1 MSRKRGVHTVD
12 ILPLELENIAGQKVS
27 DKCGVVALLE
37 DSGVE
42 YRLIQSL
49 RILQHRGQESA
60 GICIYN
66 GKNLKVYK
74 GMGLVREVFSQ
85 IKIDQTGDRG
95 IGHIRYSTAGSSVI
109 DNAQPIFSRVGK
121 YEIAMGHNGEIVNA
135 EEIRNELESKGYS
148 FNTTSD
154 TEVILRLLAINLAR
168 GEDIIDAM
176 KLTFSKIRGAYSLVI
191 MINERV
197 FGVRDP
203 NAIRPLAI
211 GKTKKGFGIASENVV
226 FEQLGGKIIRD
237 FYPGEIIELTENG
250 YKSYRFGNESPAHC
264 MFEYVYFARP
274 DSTIDGR
281 NVFEVRKKIGEILAR
296 ECPAD
301 ADIVIPVPDS
311 GRSHALGYSIGSGIP
326 FVEGL
331 IKNRYV
337 DRTFIM
343 PTQNKREDELDIKLN
358 PIKEVVQDKR
368 VVLVDDSI
376 VRGNTMRKIVKLL
389 RDAGAKEV
397 HVRVGSPPIKYPCYL
412 GIDMKTKEQFVAKEG
427 KSLDELAK
435 EFGAN
440 SVAYV
445 SIDGLVEAIG
455 FEKNNLCLGC
465 LIGKYPIPITN
476 LNANNFT

>member
-12 ILPLELENIAGQKVS
+12 ILPLELGNTVGQKAS
-27 DKCGVVALLE
+27 DKCGVVALVE
-37 DSGVE
+37 ENGVE

-60 GICIYN
+60 GISIYN
-66 GKNLKVYK
+66 GKDLKIYK

-95 IGHIRYSTAGSSVI
+95 IGHIRYSTAGSSII

-121 YEIAMGHNGEIVNA
+121 YEIAIGHNGEIVNA
-135 EEIRNELESKGYS
+135 DEIRSELESKGYS

-168 GEDIIDAM
+168 GEDPIDAM
-176 KLTFSKIRGAYSLVI
+176 KLTFSRIRGAYSLVI

-203 NAIRPLAI
+203 NAIRPLVL
-211 GKTKKGFGIASENVV
+211 GKTRMGYGIASENVV
-226 FEQLGGKIIRD
+226 FEQLGGKTIRD
-237 FYPGEIIELTENG
+237 FYPGEIIELTKDG
-250 YKSYRFGNESPAHC
+250 YKSHRFGNASPAHC

-274 DSTIDGR
+274 DSTMDGR
-281 NVFEVRKKIGEILAR
+281 NVFEVRKKLGEILAR
-296 ECPAD
+296 ESPAN

-311 GRSHALGYSIGSGIP
+311 GRSHALGYSLGSGIP

-358 PIKEVVQDKR
+358 PIKEVIQGKR

-376 VRGNTMRKIVKLL
+376 VRGNTMRKIVGLL
-389 RDAGAKEV
+389 KNAGAREV
-397 HVRVGSPPIKYPCYL
+397 HVRVGSPPIRYPCYL
-412 GIDMKTKEQFVAKEG
+412 GIDMKTKEQFVAKDG
-427 KSLDELAK
+427 KSMEQLAK
-435 EFGAN
+435 EFGAD
-440 SVAYV
+440 SVAYISV
-445 SIDGLVEAIG
+445 DGLVEAIG
-455 FEKNNLCLGC
+455 LGKNELCLGC
-465 LIGKYPIPITN
+465 LTGKYPIPISN
-476 LNANNFT
+476 PNEANSV

>member
-1 MSRKRGVHTVD
+1 VD

-191 MINERV
+191 MINERFLV
-197 FGVRDP
+197 
-203 NAIRPLAI
+203 L
-211 GKTKKGFGIASENVV
+211 
-226 FEQLGGKIIRD
+226 
-237 FYPGEIIELTENG
+237 
-250 YKSYRFGNESPAHC
+250 
-264 MFEYVYFARP
+264 
-274 DSTIDGR
+274 
-281 NVFEVRKKIGEILAR
+281 
-296 ECPAD
+296 
-301 ADIVIPVPDS
+301 
-311 GRSHALGYSIGSGIP
+311 GIP
-326 FVEGL
+326 
-331 IKNRYV
+331 
-337 DRTFIM
+337 M
-343 PTQNKREDELDIKLN
+343 
-358 PIKEVVQDKR
+358 
-368 VVLVDDSI
+368 
-376 VRGNTMRKIVKLL
+376 LL
-389 RDAGAKEV
+389 GPWQLE
-397 HVRVGSPPIKYPCYL
+397 
-412 GIDMKTKEQFVAKEG
+412 
-427 KSLDELAK
+427 
-435 EFGAN
+435 N
-440 SVAYV
+440 
-445 SIDGLVEAIG
+445 
-455 FEKNNLCLGC
+455 
-465 LIGKYPIPITN
+465 
-476 LNANNFT
+476 